1 MRIVQLNRWEFDIPS
16 GDTLIVSD
24 YPAALWIDSLQRDNE
39 KLRAEVYK
47 RNGEV
52 IAAWEERDRLR
63 SLIVRAYPYLD
74 ERTPQTVLNDA
85 RKELGI

>member
-39 KLRAEVYK
+39 KLR
-47 RNGEV
+47 
-52 IAAWEERDRLR
+52 

-85 RKELGI
+85 RKVLDTTSPFRQSP